1 MPLFCR
7 KKTIDVQS
15 FILKI
20 INNDCPDLKAGIEGP
35 RAESRARLCVVVLIV
50 PVENGEPLL
59 DETFAGVTKELS
71 STGLALMLHEP
82 KTPDGLIVG
91 FRYDSKLH
99 FIHGKARHLNPMG
112 GGFYQLGI
120 ELTEMVET
128 DEYPSLASLSL

>member
-20 INNDCPDLKAGIEGP
+20 INNDCADLKATVEGP
-35 RAESRARLCVVVLIV
+35 RTESRARVCVVVLIV

-82 KTPDGLIVG
+82 KTPDDLIVG
-91 FRYDSKLH
+91 FRCENKLH

-128 DEYPSLASLSL
+128 GDYPSLASLSL